1 MKEVA
6 SLNMGSKY
14 DPRLRALI
22 LPPVNRKTSP
32 HPMLE
37 RPVANGSRT
46 IQVMIV
52 DNQAVVRIG
61 VAAVINAQPDMFVV
75 GETGNG
81 REAIQAYKEHRP
93 DVTLLD
99 LRLAEMSGLEAMRTI
114 RRECPE
120 SRFIVLTN
128 CDGDE
133 HIHRALEAGATAYL
147 LKAVSAGELLQA
159 IRNVHA
165 GLRWLS
171 RPIVE
176 ALARRPP
183 NCELTLRERQIV
195 GLIVAGM
202 SNRQIAE
209 ALSLTPG
216 TVKWYVNG
224 LLERLCVIDRTQAA
238 ISAVRRGIVDLA
250 ELGDSHWKTTTEYV
264 HCTA

>member
-1 MKEVA
+1 MKKA
-6 SLNMGSKY
+6 ALLNMGSEYK
-14 DPRLRALI
+14 PRLRALI
-22 LPPVNRKTSP
+22 GPAVNRQTRP
-32 HPMLE
+32 NPMLE

-46 IQVMIV
+46 IRVMIV

-75 GETGNG
+75 AETGNG
-81 REAIQAYKEHRP
+81 REAVRVYREHQP

-99 LRLAEMSGLEAMRTI
+99 LRLPEMSGLEAMQTI
-114 RRECPE
+114 RRECPQ

-171 RPIVE
+171 GQIVE

-195 GLIVAGM
+195 RLIVAGM
-202 SNRQIAE
+202 SNREIAE
-209 ALSLTPG
+209 ALGLTPG

-224 LLERLCVIDRTQAA
+224 LLGRLCVIDRTQAA
-238 ISAVRRGIVDLA
+238 ISAIRRGIVDLV
-250 ELGDSHWKTTTEYV
+250 ELEDSRWKPATEYV
-264 HCTA
+264 HGAA

>member
-1 MKEVA
+1 MKKA
-6 SLNMGSKY
+6 ALLNMGSQF
-14 DPRLRALI
+14 DPNLRVKIESAVDLST
-22 LPPVNRKTSP
+22 TS
-32 HPMLE
+32 HAMLE
-37 RPVANGSRT
+37 RPRPNRART
-46 IQVMIV
+46 IRVMIV
-52 DNQAVVRIG
+52 DNQDVVRIG
-61 VAAVINAQPDMFVV
+61 VAAVVNSQPDMIVV
-75 GETGNG
+75 AETGNG
-81 REAIQAYKEHRP
+81 RDAVRVYRKHQP

-99 LRLAEMSGLEAMRTI
+99 LRLPEMSGLEAMQTI
-114 RRECPE
+114 RRECPR

-147 LKAVSAGELLQA
+147 LKAVSASELLQA

-176 ALARRPP
+176 ALASRPP
-183 NCELTLRERQIV
+183 NCELTPRERQIV

-202 SNRQIAE
+202 SNREIAQ
-209 ALSLTPG
+209 AVGLTAG

-238 ISAVRRGIVDLA
+238 ITAVRRGIVDLVD
-250 ELGDSHWKTTTEYV
+250 LGDSRWKTTTGCV
-264 HCTA
+264 HGAA